1 MGGLRVQPDDT
12 VIIRAQMNVGG
23 YGGLVMPGTV
33 EDGSLPDHLPADF
46 AKDPEPIAE
55 RLCFLKA

>member
-1 MGGLRVQPDDT
+1 MSQPDDT

-23 YGGLVMPGTV
+23 YGGLVMPGAV
-33 EDGSLPDHLPADF
+33 EDGSLPNHLPGDF

-55 RLCFLKA
+55 GLCFLKA